1 MIMRNLAQESPKSE
15 LRLQRYGKKMF
26 WGPIWNF
33 RKVARAISGNIFE
46 N

>member
-1 MIMRNLAQESPKSE
+1 
-15 LRLQRYGKKMF
+15 MF